1 MFEFLRVGRHGRLR
15 ELLSAYVDGQVSA
28 SEASRVQEHLAACA
42 ECRRELEAL
51 RATVSLL
58 RSLPQVQPSRSF
70 ALAEAPEPADRRWPV
85 AWGARAAMSVAG
97 LVLAALLVGDA
108 VGLVRQETGREPSL
122 AAMEAE
128 VVVEKEV
135 IKEAP
140 VEVVVTQEVIKE
152 VPVEVVV
159 VKEVQVPGETVVVT
173 KEVPVEVQVE
183 KVVTKEVIKEVPVEV
198 VVTQEVVKEV
208 QVPGETVVVTKE
220 VPVEVQVE
228 VVVEKEVIKEI
239 PVEVVVTQEVIKE
252 VMVPAETVVV
262 GKEVVREVSV
272 PGETVVVE
280 KEVVEEVPVEVVVV
294 KEVQVEA
301 VMEKEVVKEESAP
314 EPAVTPTAMA
324 VAQATAAPA
333 EERGTT
339 TPADVSVPATP
350 AARVAPTAVPPSPGD
365 AGRERDEP
373 PVATATPRGVLGPA
387 TLPGPVGRPQEAR
400 GPEGGIELPLWQME
414 LAAGGLFLVLLLGTL
429 WRARRWGRR
438 R

>member
-1 MFEFLRVGRHGRLR
+1 MGEVFEFLRVRRHGRLR

-128 VVVEKEV
+128 VMVEKEV
-135 IKEAP
+135 IKEVP
-140 VEVVVTQEVIKE
+140 VEMVVEKEVIKE
-152 VPVEVVV
+152 VPVEVVVTQEV

-198 VVTQEVVKEV
+198 VVTQEV
-208 QVPGETVVVTKE
+208 
-220 VPVEVQVE
+220 
-228 VVVEKEVIKEI
+228 
-239 PVEVVVTQEVIKE
+239 IKE

-262 GKEVVREVSV
+262 
-272 PGETVVVE
+272 E
-280 KEVVEEVPVEVVVV
+280 KEVVKEVPVEVEVV

-301 VMEKEVVKEESAP
+301 VMEKEVVMEASAP
-314 EPAVTPTAMA
+314 EPAVTPLATA
-324 VAQATAAPA
+324 AQAAAAAPA

-350 AARVAPTAVPPSPGD
+350 EARVAPTAVPPSPGD
-365 AGRERDEP
+365 AGREREEP

>member
-128 VVVEKEV
+128 VIVEK
-135 IKEAP
+135 
-140 VEVVVTQEVIKE
+140 EVIKE
-152 VPVEVVV
+152 VPVEVVVEKEVIKEVPVEMVVTQEV

-198 VVTQEVVKEV
+198 VVTQEV
-208 QVPGETVVVTKE
+208 
-220 VPVEVQVE
+220 
-228 VVVEKEVIKEI
+228 
-239 PVEVVVTQEVIKE
+239 IKE

-262 GKEVVREVSV
+262 EKQVVREVSV

-280 KEVVEEVPVEVVVV
+280 KEVPVEVLVV

-301 VMEKEVVKEESAP
+301 AMEKEVVMEASAP
-314 EPAVTPTAMA
+314 EPAVTPTATA
-324 VAQATAAPA
+324 EAQAAAAPA

-350 AARVAPTAVPPSPGD
+350 AASAARVAPTAAPPSPGD
-365 AGRERDEP
+365 AGREREEP

-429 WRARRWGRR
+429 WRARRRGRWR
-438 R
+438 

>member
-1 MFEFLRVGRHGRLR
+1 MFEFLRIGRHGRLR
-15 ELLSAYVDGQVSA
+15 ELLSAYIDGQVSA
-28 SEASRVQEHLAACA
+28 SEASRVQKHLAACA

-128 VVVEKEV
+128 VIVEK
-135 IKEAP
+135 
-140 VEVVVTQEVIKE
+140 EVIKE
-152 VPVEVVV
+152 VPVEVVVTQEV

-228 VVVEKEVIKEI
+228 KVVTKEVIKEVPVEVVVEKEV
-239 PVEVVVTQEVIKE
+239 PVEVVGVK
-252 VMVPAETVVV
+252 
-262 GKEVVREVSV
+262 
-272 PGETVVVE
+272 
-280 KEVVEEVPVEVVVV
+280 EVPVEVVVAKEVPVEVMVV

-314 EPAVTPTAMA
+314 EPAVTPTATA
-324 VAQATAAPA
+324 EAQAAAAPA

-350 AARVAPTAVPPSPGD
+350 AAPEARVAPTAVPPSPGD
-365 AGRERDEP
+365 AGREREEP

>member
-1 MFEFLRVGRHGRLR
+1 MFEFLRIGRHGRLR

-108 VGLVRQETGREPSL
+108 VGLVRQATGREPSL

-140 VEVVVTQEVIKE
+140 VEVVVEKEVIKE

-159 VKEVQVPGETVVVT
+159 TQ
-173 KEVPVEVQVE
+173 
-183 KVVTKEVIKEVPVEV
+183 EVIKEVPVEV

-208 QVPGETVVVTKE
+208 
-220 VPVEVQVE
+220 
-228 VVVEKEVIKEI
+228 
-239 PVEVVVTQEVIKE
+239 PVEVVVTQEVVK
-252 VMVPAETVVV
+252 
-262 GKEVVREVSV
+262 
-272 PGETVVVE
+272 
-280 KEVVEEVPVEVVVV
+280 EVPVEGGGDPGGH
-294 KEVQVEA
+294 QGG
-301 VMEKEVVKEESAP
+301 P
-314 EPAVTPTAMA
+314 GGGGGDPGGD
-324 VAQATAAPA
+324 Q
-333 EERGTT
+333 RGHGACGDGRCGEGGCQGSQRTWR
-339 TPADVSVPATP
+339 DGGGGEGGCEG
-350 AARVAPTAVPPSPGD
+350 SPGGG
-365 AGRERDEP
+365 GR
-373 PVATATPRGVLGPA
+373 L
-387 TLPGPVGRPQEAR
+387 
-400 GPEGGIELPLWQME
+400 
-414 LAAGGLFLVLLLGTL
+414 
-429 WRARRWGRR
+429 
-438 R
+438 

>member
-1 MFEFLRVGRHGRLR
+1 MFDFLKVGRHGRLR

-97 LVLAALLVGDA
+97 LVLAALLLGDA
-108 VGLVRQETGREPSL
+108 VGLVRQATGREPSL

-135 IKEAP
+135 IKEVP
-140 VEVVVTQEVIKE
+140 VEVVVTQEV
-152 VPVEVVV
+152 V
-159 VKEVQVPGETVVVT
+159 
-173 KEVPVEVQVE
+173 
-183 KVVTKEVIKEVPVEV
+183 KEVPVEV

-208 QVPGETVVVTKE
+208 
-220 VPVEVQVE
+220 
-228 VVVEKEVIKEI
+228 

-280 KEVVEEVPVEVVVV
+280 KEVVKEVPVEVVVV
-294 KEVQVEA
+294 KEVPVE
-301 VMEKEVVKEESAP
+301 VVVEKEVVKEASAP
-314 EPAVTPTAMA
+314 EPAVTPTATA
-324 VAQATAAPA
+324 EAQATAAPA

-350 AARVAPTAVPPSPGD
+350 AAPEARVAPTAGPPSPGD
-365 AGRERDEP
+365 AGREREEP
-373 PVATATPRGVLGPA
+373 PVATATPWAVLGPA

-414 LAAGGLFLVLLLGTL
+414 LAVGLLFLALLLGIL
-429 WRARRWGRR
+429 WRARRRGRWR
-438 R
+438 

>member
-1 MFEFLRVGRHGRLR
+1 MGEVFEFLRIGRHGRLR

-135 IKEAP
+135 IKE
-140 VEVVVTQEVIKE
+140 
-152 VPVEVVV
+152 VPVEMVVEKEV

-198 VVTQEVVKEV
+198 VVTQEV
-208 QVPGETVVVTKE
+208 
-220 VPVEVQVE
+220 
-228 VVVEKEVIKEI
+228 
-239 PVEVVVTQEVIKE
+239 IKE

-262 GKEVVREVSV
+262 
-272 PGETVVVE
+272 E
-280 KEVVEEVPVEVVVV
+280 KEVVKEVPVEVVVAKEVPVEVMVV
-294 KEVQVEA
+294 KEVPVEA
-301 VMEKEVVKEESAP
+301 AMEKEVVKEESAP

-324 VAQATAAPA
+324 EAQAAAAPA

-350 AARVAPTAVPPSPGD
+350 AAPEARVAPTAVPPSPGD
-365 AGRERDEP
+365 AGREREEP

>member
-1 MFEFLRVGRHGRLR
+1 MGEVFEFLRIGRHGRLR
-15 ELLSAYVDGQVSA
+15 ELLSAYVDGQVRA

-58 RSLPQVQPSRSF
+58 RSLPQIQPSRSF

-128 VVVEKEV
+128 VIVE
-135 IKEAP
+135 
-140 VEVVVTQEVIKE
+140 
-152 VPVEVVV
+152 
-159 VKEVQVPGETVVVT
+159 
-173 KEVPVEVQVE
+173 
-183 KVVTKEVIKEVPVEV
+183 KEVIKEVPVEV

-228 VVVEKEVIKEI
+228 VVV
-239 PVEVVVTQEVIKE
+239 TQEVIKE

-262 GKEVVREVSV
+262 EKEVVREVSV

-280 KEVVEEVPVEVVVV
+280 KEVVKEVPAEVVVVKEVPVEVVVV

-301 VMEKEVVKEESAP
+301 AMEKEVVKEESAP
-314 EPAVTPTAMA
+314 EPAVIPTATA
-324 VAQATAAPA
+324 EAQAAAAPA

-365 AGRERDEP
+365 AGREREEP

-429 WRARRWGRR
+429 WRARRRGRWR
-438 R
+438 

>member
-1 MFEFLRVGRHGRLR
+1 M
-15 ELLSAYVDGQVSA
+15 
-28 SEASRVQEHLAACA
+28 
-42 ECRRELEAL
+42 
-51 RATVSLL
+51 SLL

-108 VGLVRQETGREPSL
+108 VGLVRQATGREPSL

-135 IKEAP
+135 VKEAPVEVVVTQEVVKEVP

-159 VKEVQVPGETVVVT
+159 TQ
-173 KEVPVEVQVE
+173 
-183 KVVTKEVIKEVPVEV
+183 EVIKEV
-198 VVTQEVVKEV
+198 
-208 QVPGETVVVTKE
+208 
-220 VPVEVQVE
+220 
-228 VVVEKEVIKEI
+228 

-262 GKEVVREVSV
+262 GKEIVREVSV

-280 KEVVEEVPVEVVVV
+280 KEVVKEVPVEVVVV

-301 VMEKEVVKEESAP
+301 VMEKEVVMEASAP
-314 EPAVTPTAMA
+314 EPAGTPIATAA
-324 VAQATAAPA
+324 AQVAAAAPA

-350 AARVAPTAVPPSPGD
+350 AAPAARVAPTAAPPSPGD
-365 AGRERDEP
+365 AGREREEP

-429 WRARRWGRR
+429 WRARRRGRWR
-438 R
+438 

>member
-1 MFEFLRVGRHGRLR
+1 MFEFLRIGRHGRLR

-97 LVLAALLVGDA
+97 LVLATLLVGDA
-108 VGLVRQETGREPSL
+108 VGLVRQATGREPSL

-135 IKEAP
+135 IKEVP
-140 VEVVVTQEVIKE
+140 VEVVVTQE
-152 VPVEVVV
+152 V

-198 VVTQEVVKEV
+198 VVTQEV
-208 QVPGETVVVTKE
+208 
-220 VPVEVQVE
+220 
-228 VVVEKEVIKEI
+228 
-239 PVEVVVTQEVIKE
+239 IKE

-262 GKEVVREVSV
+262 EKEVVREVSV
-272 PGETVVVE
+272 PGETVVVK
-280 KEVVEEVPVEVVVV
+280 KEVVKEVPVEVVVV

-324 VAQATAAPA
+324 EAQAAAAPA

-350 AARVAPTAVPPSPGD
+350 AAPEARVAPTAVPPSPGD
-365 AGRERDEP
+365 AGREREEP

-387 TLPGPVGRPQEAR
+387 TSPGPVGRPQEAR

-414 LAAGGLFLVLLLGTL
+414 LVAGGLFLVLLLGTL

>member
-1 MFEFLRVGRHGRLR
+1 MGEVFEFLRVGRHGRLQ

-128 VVVEKEV
+128 VMVEK
-135 IKEAP
+135 
-140 VEVVVTQEVIKE
+140 EVIKE
-152 VPVEVVV
+152 VPVEVVVEKEVIKEVPVEVVVEKEVIKEVPAEVIVEKEVIKEVPVEVVVTQEV

-198 VVTQEVVKEV
+198 VVTQEV
-208 QVPGETVVVTKE
+208 
-220 VPVEVQVE
+220 
-228 VVVEKEVIKEI
+228 
-239 PVEVVVTQEVIKE
+239 IKE

-262 GKEVVREVSV
+262 EKEVVR
-272 PGETVVVE
+272 
-280 KEVVEEVPVEVVVV
+280 EVPVEVVVV
-294 KEVQVEA
+294 KEVPVEVMVVKEVQVEA
-301 VMEKEVVKEESAP
+301 VMAKEVVKEKSAP
-314 EPAVTPTAMA
+314 EPAVTPLATAA
-324 VAQATAAPA
+324 AQAAAAAPA

-339 TPADVSVPATP
+339 TPADVSMPATP
-350 AARVAPTAVPPSPGD
+350 AASAARVVPTAAPPSPSD
-365 AGRERDEP
+365 AGREREEP

-429 WRARRWGRR
+429 WRARRRGRWR
-438 R
+438 

>member
-1 MFEFLRVGRHGRLR
+1 MGEVFEFLRIGRHGRLR

-28 SEASRVQEHLAACA
+28 SEASHVQEHLAACA
-42 ECRRELEAL
+42 ECRRELKAL

-128 VVVEKEV
+128 VVVTQEV
-135 IKEAP
+135 P
-140 VEVVVTQEVIKE
+140 VEVVVTQE
-152 VPVEVVV
+152 V

-198 VVTQEVVKEV
+198 VVTQEV
-208 QVPGETVVVTKE
+208 
-220 VPVEVQVE
+220 
-228 VVVEKEVIKEI
+228 
-239 PVEVVVTQEVIKE
+239 IKE

-262 GKEVVREVSV
+262 EKEVVREVSV

-280 KEVVEEVPVEVVVV
+280 KEVVKEVPVEVVVV
-294 KEVQVEA
+294 KEVPVEVVVVKEVPVEVVVAKEVPVEA
-301 VMEKEVVKEESAP
+301 AMEKEVVKEESAP
-314 EPAVTPTAMA
+314 EPAVTATAE
-324 VAQATAAPA
+324 AQAAAAPA

-350 AARVAPTAVPPSPGD
+350 AAPEARVAPTAAPPSPGD
-365 AGRERDEP
+365 ADREREEP

-429 WRARRWGRR
+429 WRARRRGRWR
-438 R
+438 

>member
-1 MFEFLRVGRHGRLR
+1 MGEVFEFLRVGRHGRLR

-28 SEASRVQEHLAACA
+28 SEASRVREHLAACA

-97 LVLAALLVGDA
+97 LVLAALLLGDA
-108 VGLVRQETGREPSL
+108 VGLVRQATGREPSL

-135 IKEAP
+135 IKE
-140 VEVVVTQEVIKE
+140 V
-152 VPVEVVV
+152 
-159 VKEVQVPGETVVVT
+159 
-173 KEVPVEVQVE
+173 
-183 KVVTKEVIKEVPVEV
+183 
-198 VVTQEVVKEV
+198 
-208 QVPGETVVVTKE
+208 
-220 VPVEVQVE
+220 
-228 VVVEKEVIKEI
+228 

-280 KEVVEEVPVEVVVV
+280 KEVVKEVPVEVVVV

-301 VMEKEVVKEESAP
+301 VMEKEVVKEASAP
-314 EPAVTPTAMA
+314 EPAVTPTAA
-324 VAQATAAPA
+324 AEAQAAAAPA

-350 AARVAPTAVPPSPGD
+350 AAPEARVAPTAVPPSPGD
-365 AGRERDEP
+365 AGREREEP

-429 WRARRWGRR
+429 WRARRRGRWR
-438 R
+438 

>member
-28 SEASRVQEHLAACA
+28 SEASRVREHLAACA

-97 LVLAALLVGDA
+97 LVLAALLLGDA
-108 VGLVRQETGREPSL
+108 VGLVRQATGREPSL

-128 VVVEKEV
+128 VVVEKE
-135 IKEAP
+135 
-140 VEVVVTQEVIKE
+140 
-152 VPVEVVV
+152 V

-198 VVTQEVVKEV
+198 VVTQEV
-208 QVPGETVVVTKE
+208 T
-220 VPVEVQVE
+220 
-228 VVVEKEVIKEI
+228 
-239 PVEVVVTQEVIKE
+239 KE

-280 KEVVEEVPVEVVVV
+280 KEVVKEVPVEVVVV

-314 EPAVTPTAMA
+314 EPAVTPTAA
-324 VAQATAAPA
+324 AEAQAAAAPA

-350 AARVAPTAVPPSPGD
+350 AAPEARVAPTAVPPSPGD
-365 AGRERDEP
+365 AGREREEP

-414 LAAGGLFLVLLLGTL
+414 LAAGGLFLVLLLVLLLGTL
-429 WRARRWGRR
+429 WRARRRGRWR
-438 R
+438 

>member
-128 VVVEKEV
+128 VIVE
-135 IKEAP
+135 
-140 VEVVVTQEVIKE
+140 KE
-152 VPVEVVV
+152 VPVEMVVTQEV

-198 VVTQEVVKEV
+198 VVTQEV
-208 QVPGETVVVTKE
+208 
-220 VPVEVQVE
+220 
-228 VVVEKEVIKEI
+228 
-239 PVEVVVTQEVIKE
+239 IKE

-262 GKEVVREVSV
+262 EKQVVREVSV

-280 KEVVEEVPVEVVVV
+280 KEVPVEVLVV

-301 VMEKEVVKEESAP
+301 AMEKEVVMEVSAP
-314 EPAVTPTAMA
+314 EPAVTPTATA
-324 VAQATAAPA
+324 EAQATAAPA

-350 AARVAPTAVPPSPGD
+350 AASAARVVPTAAPPSPGD
-365 AGRERDEP
+365 AGREREEP
-373 PVATATPRGVLGPA
+373 PVATATPRGALGPA

-429 WRARRWGRR
+429 WRARRRGRWR
-438 R
+438 

>member
-1 MFEFLRVGRHGRLR
+1 MGEVFEFLRVGRHGRLR

-70 ALAEAPEPADRRWPV
+70 ALAEAPEPAGRRWPV

-128 VVVEKEV
+128 VMVEK
-135 IKEAP
+135 
-140 VEVVVTQEVIKE
+140 EVIKE
-152 VPVEVVV
+152 VPVEVVVEKEVIKEVPVEMVVTQEV

-198 VVTQEVVKEV
+198 VVTQEV
-208 QVPGETVVVTKE
+208 
-220 VPVEVQVE
+220 
-228 VVVEKEVIKEI
+228 
-239 PVEVVVTQEVIKE
+239 IKE

-262 GKEVVREVSV
+262 EKQVVREVSV

-280 KEVVEEVPVEVVVV
+280 KEVPVEVLVV

-301 VMEKEVVKEESAP
+301 AMEKEVVMEESAP
-314 EPAVTPTAMA
+314 EPAVTPTPTATA
-324 VAQATAAPA
+324 EAQAAAAPA

-339 TPADVSVPATP
+339 PPADVSVPATP
-350 AARVAPTAVPPSPGD
+350 AASAARVALTAVPPSPGD
-365 AGRERDEP
+365 AGREREEP
-373 PVATATPRGVLGPA
+373 PVATATPRGALGPA

-414 LAAGGLFLVLLLGTL
+414 LAAGLLFLVLLLGTL
-429 WRARRWGRR
+429 WRARRRGWWR
-438 R
+438 

>member
-1 MFEFLRVGRHGRLR
+1 MGEVFEFLRVGRHGRLR

-28 SEASRVQEHLAACA
+28 SEASRVREHLAACA

-97 LVLAALLVGDA
+97 LVLAALLLGDA
-108 VGLVRQETGREPSL
+108 VGLVRQATGREPSL

-128 VVVEKEV
+128 VVVEKAV
-135 IKEAP
+135 IKEA
-140 VEVVVTQEVIKE
+140 
-152 VPVEVVV
+152 
-159 VKEVQVPGETVVVT
+159 
-173 KEVPVEVQVE
+173 
-183 KVVTKEVIKEVPVEV
+183 
-198 VVTQEVVKEV
+198 
-208 QVPGETVVVTKE
+208 
-220 VPVEVQVE
+220 
-228 VVVEKEVIKEI
+228 

-262 GKEVVREVSV
+262 EKEIVREVSV

-280 KEVVEEVPVEVVVV
+280 KEVVKEVPVEVVVVKEVPVEVVVV
-294 KEVQVEA
+294 KEVQVEV
-301 VMEKEVVKEESAP
+301 VMEKKVVKEDSAP
-314 EPAVTPTAMA
+314 EPAVTPTATA
-324 VAQATAAPA
+324 EAQAAAAPA

-350 AARVAPTAVPPSPGD
+350 AAPAARVAPTAAPAAPPSPGD
-365 AGRERDEP
+365 AGREREEP

-429 WRARRWGRR
+429 WRARRRGQWR
-438 R
+438 

>member
-1 MFEFLRVGRHGRLR
+1 MFEFLRIGRHGRLR

-28 SEASRVQEHLAACA
+28 SEASRVQKHLAACA

-58 RSLPQVQPSRSF
+58 RSLPQVQTSRSF

-128 VVVEKEV
+128 VVV
-135 IKEAP
+135 
-140 VEVVVTQEVIKE
+140 TQEVIKE
-152 VPVEVVV
+152 VPVEMVVEKEVIREVPVEVVVTQEV

-198 VVTQEVVKEV
+198 VVTQEV
-208 QVPGETVVVTKE
+208 
-220 VPVEVQVE
+220 
-228 VVVEKEVIKEI
+228 
-239 PVEVVVTQEVIKE
+239 IKE

-262 GKEVVREVSV
+262 EKEVVREVQVEKEVVREVSV
-272 PGETVVVE
+272 PGETVMVV
-280 KEVVEEVPVEVVVV
+280 KEVPVEVVVV
-294 KEVQVEA
+294 KEVPVEA
-301 VMEKEVVKEESAP
+301 AMEKEVVMEVSAP
-314 EPAVTPTAMA
+314 EPAVTPTATA
-324 VAQATAAPA
+324 EAQAAAAPA

-350 AARVAPTAVPPSPGD
+350 AASAARVAPTAAPPSPGD
-365 AGRERDEP
+365 AGREREEP

-429 WRARRWGRR
+429 WRARRRGRWR
-438 R
+438 

>member
-58 RSLPQVQPSRSF
+58 RSLPQVQSSRSF
-70 ALAEAPEPADRRWPV
+70 ALAEAPEPAGRRWPV

-128 VVVEKEV
+128 VIVEK
-135 IKEAP
+135 
-140 VEVVVTQEVIKE
+140 EVIKE
-152 VPVEVVV
+152 VPVEVVVTQEV

-198 VVTQEVVKEV
+198 VVTQEV
-208 QVPGETVVVTKE
+208 
-220 VPVEVQVE
+220 
-228 VVVEKEVIKEI
+228 
-239 PVEVVVTQEVIKE
+239 IKE

-262 GKEVVREVSV
+262 EKEVIREVSV
-272 PGETVVVE
+272 PGETVVVKE
-280 KEVVEEVPVEVVVV
+280 EVVKEVPVEVVVV

-301 VMEKEVVKEESAP
+301 MMEKEVVMEASAP
-314 EPAVTPTAMA
+314 EPAVTPIATAA
-324 VAQATAAPA
+324 AQAAAAAPA

-350 AARVAPTAVPPSPGD
+350 AASAARVVPTAAPPSPSD
-365 AGRERDEP
+365 AGREREEP

-429 WRARRWGRR
+429 WRARRRGRWR
-438 R
+438 

>member
-70 ALAEAPEPADRRWPV
+70 ALAEAPEPADRLWPV

-97 LVLAALLVGDA
+97 LVLAALLLGDA
-108 VGLVRQETGREPSL
+108 VGLVRQATGREPSL

-159 VKEVQVPGETVVVT
+159 TQEVV
-173 KEVPVEVQVE
+173 
-183 KVVTKEVIKEVPVEV
+183 KEVPVEV
-198 VVTQEVVKEV
+198 VVTQEVIKEV
-208 QVPGETVVVTKE
+208 
-220 VPVEVQVE
+220 
-228 VVVEKEVIKEI
+228 

-262 GKEVVREVSV
+262 EKEIVREVSV

-280 KEVVEEVPVEVVVV
+280 KEVVKEVPVEVEVVKEVPVEVVVVKEVPVEVVVV
-294 KEVQVEA
+294 KEVQVEV
-301 VMEKEVVKEESAP
+301 VMEKKVVKEESAP
-314 EPAVTPTAMA
+314 EPAVTPTATA
-324 VAQATAAPA
+324 EAQAAAAPA

-350 AARVAPTAVPPSPGD
+350 AAPAARVAPTAAPPSPGD
-365 AGRERDEP
+365 AGREREEP

-429 WRARRWGRR
+429 WRARRRGRWR
-438 R
+438 

>member
-28 SEASRVQEHLAACA
+28 SEASRVQKHLAACA

-97 LVLAALLVGDA
+97 LVLAALLLGDA
-108 VGLVRQETGREPSL
+108 VGLVRQATGREPSL

-135 IKEAP
+135 IKEVP

-159 VKEVQVPGETVVVT
+159 TQEVV
-173 KEVPVEVQVE
+173 
-183 KVVTKEVIKEVPVEV
+183 KEVPVEV
-198 VVTQEVVKEV
+198 VVTQEVIE
-208 QVPGETVVVTKE
+208 
-220 VPVEVQVE
+220 
-228 VVVEKEVIKEI
+228 EVIKEV

-262 GKEVVREVSV
+262 EKEIVREVSV

-280 KEVVEEVPVEVVVV
+280 KEVVKEVPMVVV

-301 VMEKEVVKEESAP
+301 AMEKEVVKEESAP
-314 EPAVTPTAMA
+314 EPAVTPTATA
-324 VAQATAAPA
+324 EAQAAAAPA

-350 AARVAPTAVPPSPGD
+350 AAPAARVAPTAAPPSPGD
-365 AGRERDEP
+365 AGREREEP

-429 WRARRWGRR
+429 WRARRRGRWR
-438 R
+438 

>member
-28 SEASRVQEHLAACA
+28 SEASRVREHLAACA

-97 LVLAALLVGDA
+97 LVLAALLLGDA
-108 VGLVRQETGREPSL
+108 VGLVRQATGREPSL

-140 VEVVVTQEVIKE
+140 VEVVVEKEVIKG

-159 VKEVQVPGETVVVT
+159 TQ
-173 KEVPVEVQVE
+173 
-183 KVVTKEVIKEVPVEV
+183 EVIKEVPVEV
-198 VVTQEVVKEV
+198 VVTQEVI
-208 QVPGETVVVTKE
+208 KE
-220 VPVEVQVE
+220 VPVEVVVTQEVIKEVPVE
-228 VVVEKEVIKEI
+228 VVVTQEVIKEV

-262 GKEVVREVSV
+262 EKEIVREVSV

-280 KEVVEEVPVEVVVV
+280 KEVVKEVPVEVVVVKEVPVEVVVV

-314 EPAVTPTAMA
+314 EPAVTPTATA
-324 VAQATAAPA
+324 EAQAAAAPA

-350 AARVAPTAVPPSPGD
+350 AAPEARVAPTAAPPSPGD
-365 AGRERDEP
+365 AGREREEP

-429 WRARRWGRR
+429 WRARRRGRWR
-438 R
+438 